1 MKISQLASAIYA
13 NITNGLRGITANPNI
28 SLKQLEDEIM
38 NERLQIIREYAMKN
52 VLPTKELVLS
62 INCLSVD
69 CAPLEKCA
77 CALKQHVPTTN
88 VAHTEIPQLMYDI
101 GVEPILYFGT
111 IDKMNN
117 FNTYTNFAAA
127 KHQIYRRALGRDPY
141 IYIDVAPNINN
152 MQDCYIFGAPFLK
165 SLSITAIFKDPR
177 QLEQYSCCEEEE
189 IYNITSLDNEIE
201 RRLVEKYVRW
211 YRQLQAPI
219 INNDQVPK

>member
-62 INCLSVD
+62 INCLPVD
-69 CAPLEKCA
+69 CAPLEKCS

-101 GVEPILYFGT
+101 GG
-111 IDKMNN
+111 
-117 FNTYTNFAAA
+117 
-127 KHQIYRRALGRDPY
+127 GR
-141 IYIDVAPNINN
+141 
-152 MQDCYIFGAPFLK
+152 
-165 SLSITAIFKDPR
+165 
-177 QLEQYSCCEEEE
+177 
-189 IYNITSLDNEIE
+189 
-201 RRLVEKYVRW
+201 
-211 YRQLQAPI
+211 
-219 INNDQVPK
+219 